1 MLTLMF
7 NRDRWQEIFQTI
19 QKNRLRTVLSGFTVA
34 LGIFIFIV
42 LFGFGNG
49 LKNSFKQFF
58 LDDATNTLWV
68 YPGQTSKPYRGFK
81 SNRRIEFEN
90 SDLKD
95 IKDNFN
101 FFIEDI
107 TPRINRSD
115 RVRYKGESD
124 NYSSRAVAPAHQF
137 IEKTIMMKGR
147 YINED
152 DVMNKTKNIV
162 IGRLV
167 AKDLFKDEEPIGKY
181 LEMGTSAF
189 KVVGVFQDQ
198 SGDRE
203 ERLIYMPYT
212 TRQLIEKNND
222 KINSIIVSY
231 RPELGYASA
240 LIFEKQLRLFLKK
253 KKDIDPRDNNG
264 IRIRNIADQVKQN
277 QQFASVLQIIV
288 AFVGIGTLIAG
299 IIGISNIMVFVV
311 KERTKE
317 LGIRKALGATPKSV
331 IGMVLQESIFITT
344 LSGILGMIFG
354 IALLGKIGDRLEQFF
369 IIDPYID
376 NFTALIATVLLI
388 LFGAIAGYI
397 PAKRAA
403 RIKPIVALRDE

>member
-95 IKDNFN
+95 IKDNFI
-101 FFIEDI
+101 FFLEDI

>member
-1 MLTLMF
+1 MF
-7 NRDRWQEIFQTI
+7 SKDRWQEIFETI
-19 QKNRLRTVLSGFTVA
+19 RKNKLRTSLSGFTVA

-68 YPGQTSKPYRGFK
+68 YPGKTSKPYRGFK
-81 SNRRIEFEN
+81 ANRRIEFEN

-95 IKDNFN
+95 IKENFK
-101 FFIEDI
+101 FFVEDV
-107 TPRINRSD
+107 TPRINRSS
-115 RVRYKGESD
+115 RVRYKGKSD
-124 NYSSRAVAPAHQF
+124 NYSSRAVAPGHQY
-137 IEKTIMMKGR
+137 IEKTIIMKGR
-147 YINED
+147 FINQD
-152 DVMNKTKNIV
+152 DVANKTKNIV

-167 AKDLFKDEEPIGKY
+167 SQDLFKDEDPIGKY

-212 TRQLIEKNND
+212 TRQLLEKNND
-222 KINSIIVSY
+222 KVNSIIISF
-231 RPELGYASA
+231 RSDLGYATA
-240 LIFEKQLRLFLKK
+240 LVFEKQLRLFLKN

-264 IRIRNIADQVKQN
+264 IRIRNVADQIRQN
-277 QQFASVLQIIV
+277 QQFANVLQIIV

-317 LGIRKALGATPKSV
+317 LGVRKALGATPKSV
-331 IGMVLQESIFITT
+331 IGMVLQESIFITA
-344 LSGILGMIFG
+344 LSGIFGMICG
-354 IALLGKIGDRLEQFF
+354 IALLSNLGDRLEEFF

-376 NFTALIATVLLI
+376 NITAALATVLLI
-388 LFGAIAGYI
+388 LFGAIAGYV

-403 RIKPIVALRDE
+403 LIKPIVALRDE